1 MTFYEK
7 SLLVIEWT
15 TQHGCGSNPKLVCN
29 LVIQYMCSSANADP
43 SERVRDGQT
52 TNTVPD
58 TQAGV
63 TALQG
68 NDLLYGLHESLA
80 SYTACKTRDRN
91 MGLYIADREQEG
103 GLNAGRRAAIYTR
116 QNNNGNRNGLECPEE
131 RDYYPYWHPAQWKD
145 IAILTHNTDWCD
157 FYQAESQNVKAK
169 GYCQDKNTPGV
180 QVQPNNPAVCGQ
192 TANYEWVEQDSW
204 GIAPPD
210 CLQAPWSRENH
221 LGHGTQT
228 PGHNNNYNW
237 TLPSSNDESC
247 IANGD
252 CNCVLRI
259 RYNISTTED
268 GFPDMSNPTGGFLD
282 WTNNGDNAVVKQDM
296 WINGP
301 NDSLFLL
308 ATDTTQYGRTFE
320 DRSHVFHIA
329 KRPDGVSGTARLFNL
344 NVRGK
349 RGNIVQAYPATEYD
363 YVPSYLTIRVG
374 DYIHFQWTGC
384 DTNPAGNAGEG
395 TDQTDRS
402 NLVQI
407 YGFSNNVPV
416 TDAKFLDGTVKPL
429 FEDAKVRL
437 RFAMLDQTD
446 CAPDPTQVT
455 EQDVTNCALLN
466 AASQYFDGGV
476 FRMNKT
482 GTYYYM
488 STRNHNFTNRD
499 QKGSL
504 TVLPLLPTWAL
515 GVVLAGA
522 ALFVGAGAVAFM
534 MFYAKNN
541 PHSGIANVF
550 SKM

>member
-1 MTFYEK
+1 
-7 SLLVIEWT
+7 
-15 TQHGCGSNPKLVCN
+15 
-29 LVIQYMCSSANADP
+29 MCSSANADP
-43 SERVRDGQT
+43 VERVRDGQT
-52 TNTVPD
+52 TNTIPADV
-58 TQAGV
+58 AGA
-63 TALQG
+63 TATQG
-68 NDLLYGLHESLA
+68 NDLLYGMHESLQN
-80 SYTACKTRDRN
+80 YLDCNTRTRN
-91 MGLYIADREQEG
+91 MGLYIADREDEG
-103 GLNAGRRAAIYTR
+103 GLTAGRRTAIYTR
-116 QNNNGNRNGLECPEE
+116 QNNNGNRNGLECAEE
-131 RDYYPYWHPAQWKD
+131 RDYYPYWHPSEWRD
-145 IAILTHNTDWCD
+145 IVILTHNTDWCD
-157 FYQAESQNVKAK
+157 FYQAESQNVKPK
-169 GYCQDKNTPGV
+169 GYCQDTANPGV
-180 QVQPNNPAVCGQ
+180 QTQPNNAATCGQ
-192 TANYEWVEQDSW
+192 TAGYEWVEAPAW
-204 GIAPPD
+204 GVSPPD

-221 LGHGTQT
+221 LGGGTQQ

-237 TLPSSNDESC
+237 TLPASGDVQC
-247 IANGD
+247 IQDGD

-259 RYNISTTED
+259 RYNVSTTEE
-268 GFPDMSNPTGGFLD
+268 GYPDMSNPTGGFLD
-282 WTNNGDNAVVKQDM
+282 WTNNGDNAVITQDM
-296 WINGP
+296 WIAGP
-301 NDSLFLL
+301 SNSTFLL

-329 KRPDGVSGTARLFNL
+329 KRPDGVSGTSRLFNL

-349 RGNIVQAYPATEYD
+349 RGNIVQTYPSTEYD
-363 YVPSYLTIRVG
+363 YVPQFLTIRVG

-407 YGFSNNVPV
+407 VSESNNYPV
-416 TDAKFLDGTVKPL
+416 TDSQFDGGFKPL
-429 FEDAKVRL
+429 FEDATARL
-437 RFAMLDQTD
+437 RFAFLDQTN
-446 CAPDPTQVT
+446 CAADPQNTG

-476 FRMNKT
+476 FKMNKT
-482 GTYYYM
+482 GIFHYM

-499 QKGSL
+499 QKGTL
-504 TVLPLLPTWAL
+504 TVLPLLPSWAL